1 MALRSK
7 ALVEWSEP
15 ALEELAQIARYI
27 HERDPQAAYRLL
39 DRIDVAVMR
48 LKALP
53 MLGRSIPHAPNHREL
68 IVRPCR
74 VVYRVA
80 AKTVLIVH
88 VRRFERSSWPPL
100 Q

>member
-7 ALVEWSEP
+7 AIVEWSEP
-15 ALEELAQIARYI
+15 ALDELAQIARYI
-27 HERDPQAAYRLL
+27 HGRDPLAAHRLL
-39 DRIDVAVMR
+39 DRIDLAVAR

-53 MLGRSIPHAPNHREL
+53 MLGRSIPDLPNHREL
-68 IVRPCR
+68 IVKPCR
-74 VVYRVA
+74 VVYRIA
-80 AKTVLIVH
+80 AQSVLSVH